1 LTTNPVDHFYSTP
14 PMRRPVRAIA
24 GTLIGILSLSAHAC
38 SREPGIGGARGGAG
52 GSTGQGGGDGGSAG
66 GVGGT
71 SGAGSSSGLG
81 GDGGASASTGGDGGA
96 AGGGGG
102 GTATAGA
109 GGSDAG
115 AGGTGAEPQPTLR
128 SAASISG
135 RFFGAALGAAH
146 LAESDYA
153 AVAATQFSYATPEN
167 EMKWNAT
174 ENTRGTFTF
183 GGGDAIVAF
192 AAGNNILVKGHT
204 LVWHNQLPSWVP
216 AIQDATDLHDA
227 MINHI
232 TQVVSH
238 YRDQVAAWDVVNEAV
253 ADSGQSLRSTIFF
266 QYLGAGYIDDAF
278 KAARAADPNARLY
291 YNDYGAEGLNAKSNV
306 VYGLVQGMLSR
317 GVPIN
322 GVGLQMHTGA
332 NASSPSVADV
342 AMNMQRLADLGLDV
356 MITEMDV
363 QICTGDLATQNARFH
378 DIVAA
383 CVAQPA
389 CKAVTV
395 WGVPDKYSWLNGQ
408 SCATPR
414 PLLFDDDYVAKP
426 AYMGVIDAFL
436 GR

>member
-1 LTTNPVDHFYSTP
+1 
-14 PMRRPVRAIA
+14 VRAIA
-24 GTLIGILSLSAHAC
+24 QTLGALIGILSSSC
-38 SREPGIGGARGGAG
+38 YGCGREPGVGGTG
-52 GSTGQGGGDGGSAG
+52 GSLGGSIGQGGGGGGSAG
-66 GVGGT
+66 GAGGT
-71 SGAGSSSGLG
+71 STPGSAGGPG
-81 GDGGASASTGGDGGA
+81 GDGGASAS

-102 GTATAGA
+102 ATAGM
-109 GGSDAG
+109 GGGTDTDAG
-115 AGGTGAEPQPTLR
+115 VDADAGGTDAAPQPTLR

-146 LAESDYA
+146 LAEPDYA
-153 AVAATQFSYATPEN
+153 AVAAAEFSFATPEN

-174 ENTRGTFTF
+174 EKTRGTFTF
-183 GGGDAIVAF
+183 DGGDAIVAF
-192 AAGNNILVKGHT
+192 AAQNNLLVKGHT

-238 YRDQVAAWDVVNEAV
+238 YRDQVVAWDVVNEAV
-253 ADSGQSLRSTIFF
+253 ADNGQSLRSSIFF

-278 KAARAADPNARLY
+278 NAAHAADPGARLY
-291 YNDYGAEGLNAKSNV
+291 YNDYGAEGMNAKSNA

-332 NASSPSVADV
+332 NSSSPSADDV
-342 AMNMQRLADLGLDV
+342 ARNMQRLADLGLDV

-363 QICTGDLATQNARFH
+363 QICTGDLPAQSTRFH

-383 CVAQPA
+383 CVTQPA

-395 WGVPDKYSWLNGQ
+395 WGIPDKYSWLNGQ
-408 SCATPR
+408 TCATPR
-414 PLLFDDDYVAKP
+414 PLLFDDAYLAKP
-426 AYMGVIDAFL
+426 AYMSVIDAFL